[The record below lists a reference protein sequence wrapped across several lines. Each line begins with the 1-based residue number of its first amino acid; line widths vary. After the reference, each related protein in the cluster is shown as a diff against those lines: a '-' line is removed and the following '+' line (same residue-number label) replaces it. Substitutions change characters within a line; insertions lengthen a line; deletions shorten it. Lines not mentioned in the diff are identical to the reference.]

1 MKPRPERVREVKII
15 IFEVRQSPFFN
26 DFQCFGAFLK
36 HKEND
41 KTGRILGEPKAIS
54 GLGQTSPNA
63 IHRLPCPGQ
72 GERKPPDDNIKEA
85 LEMDHHHWI

>member
-1 MKPRPERVREVKII
+1 VKII
-15 IFEVRQSPFFN
+15 IFEVHQSSFFN
-26 DFQCFGAFLK
+26 DFQCFGAFFK

-41 KTGRILGEPKAIS
+41 KTGRILGEPKEIS

-63 IHRLPCPGQ
+63 IHRLSCPGR
-72 GERKPPDDNIKEA
+72 GERKPPDDSTKEA